1 MHSGGHTLCEE
12 RWRPLKLL
20 SGKASKGKSINKPFG
35 VLADCNA
42 FYKGDDDRVEVCCDM
57 ETLGEH
63 KLLLDFIV
71 SRLRVWT
78 EVVSIG

>member
-1 MHSGGHTLCEE
+1 ML
-12 RWRPLKLL
+12 
-20 SGKASKGKSINKPFG
+20 
-35 VLADCNA
+35 